1 MQRWRRGRSA
11 GEGTRPDV
19 AETDPPVD
27 SAPDARKNLGR
38 DDGEADTVPAEA
50 STEAPAATRTL
61 TVDAAQDEDATP
73 VEDAA
78 RGEDVPETAG
88 AAAPVATTD
97 ADDTSGST
105 ADAPDTTDE
114 NDTAE
119 EDLGTEPE
127 ADPEADPEVE
137 PAQPSPATSGPR
149 RTGFVAWIAR
159 GTPPRDWIVVTL
171 LQAAHAKQAIVTALA
186 MGAAA
191 IATGRPAREVGVIV
205 LTVLVG
211 QTILGWHNDITDK
224 ARDHRHRTPRK
235 PVADGRLEV
244 GTVWYAIVVATLI
257 LVPLSITTGITAGC
271 IYLASVAVG
280 MLGNVVLRTGVLSFW
295 SWALSYAML
304 PAYLSYG
311 GWGGQALG
319 TAPQTSIVV
328 LAALLGIGVHFLRSV
343 WGLVADHE
351 DGWTYLPLKL
361 GLKLGATRLLAL
373 STLYTVVIAV
383 LLVVFGV
390 RDGLSR

>member
-1 MQRWRRGRSA
+1 MR
-11 GEGTRPDV
+11 ED
-19 AETDPPVD
+19 D
-27 SAPDARKNLGR
+27 GR
-38 DDGEADTVPAEA
+38 DDGDADTAHAE
-50 STEAPAATRTL
+50 TPAATGTL
-61 TVDAAQDEDATP
+61 TVDTTQDDDDTLDGDATQ

-78 RGEDVPETAG
+78 QGEDVPETAG

-97 ADDTSGST
+97 ADGTSGST
-105 ADAPDTTDE
+105 TEPPNTPNTA
-114 NDTAE
+114 DTAA
-119 EDLGTEPE
+119 EDLDTESDT
-127 ADPEADPEVE
+127 DPELDPELDPEVE
-137 PAQPSPATSGPR
+137 PAQPAPATSGPR

-159 GTPPRDWIVVTL
+159 GTSPRDWIVVTL

-244 GTVWYAIVVATLI
+244 GTVWYAVVVATLI

-390 RDGLSR
+390 KDGLSR